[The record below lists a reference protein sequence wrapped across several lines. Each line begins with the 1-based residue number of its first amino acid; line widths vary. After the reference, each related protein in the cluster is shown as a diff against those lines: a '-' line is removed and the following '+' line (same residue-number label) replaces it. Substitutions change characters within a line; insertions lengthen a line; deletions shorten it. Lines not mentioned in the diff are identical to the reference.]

1 MAKLKLIDS
10 NLLLDIIRASRP
22 QPPVDQDLTLSN
34 DANNKI
40 DTLLQQPPS
49 VENKAKLQSEL
60 NNQSLFLDK
69 FYTKNS
75 SPPSSPPQQEEIE
88 KQQPNNSDQVID
100 FFGVQEKKRVK
111 PILDKINSQHSKLTW
126 DKDHRLVING
136 RVIPQSNIY
145 DLIKVVTGKSKIV
158 KPTPGLQTFIKHLT
172 ELNIPLHTAGTD
184 KVRRYLQTGDIDTH
198 LDPLITPTNKRKRL
212 ETGSG
217 VKKTINNCIIK
228 RWV

>member
-10 NLLLDIIRASRP
+10 DLLLDIIRASRP

-75 SPPSSPPQQEEIE
+75 SPPLTPP
-88 KQQPNNSDQVID
+88 P
-100 FFGVQEKKRVK
+100 
-111 PILDKINSQHSKLTW
+111 
-126 DKDHRLVING
+126 
-136 RVIPQSNIY
+136 
-145 DLIKVVTGKSKIV
+145 TG
-158 KPTPGLQTFIKHLT
+158 G
-172 ELNIPLHTAGTD
+172 N
-184 KVRRYLQTGDIDTH
+184 
-198 LDPLITPTNKRKRL
+198 
-212 ETGSG
+212 
-217 VKKTINNCIIK
+217 
-228 RWV
+228 

>member
-10 NLLLDIIRASRP
+10 DLLLDIIRASRP

-75 SPPSSPPQQEEIE
+75 SPPLTPPQQEEIE
-88 KQQPNNSDQVID
+88 EQRPDQVID

-145 DLIKVVTGKSKIV
+145 DLIKAVTGKSKTI

-172 ELNIPLHTAGTD
+172 ELNIPLHIAGTD

-198 LDPLITPTNKRKRL
+198 LDPLVTQTNKRKRL

-217 VKKTINNCIIK
+217 VKKTNNNCIFK